1 MHGNVELSS
10 FIERILVGHNNKIND
25 IQTYPE
31 MSSIY
36 GIKQKSCVNFL
47 EYFHV
52 VDGLPPGIGNDI
64 FEGIAIDIV
73 CYIIT
78 SLVSEGKLFSTAFVN
93 SIFILCAF
101 TN

>member
-64 FEGIAIDIV
+64 FEGIAIDVV
-73 CYIIT
+73 CNIIT
-78 SLVSEGKLFSTAFVN
+78 SLVSDDNSFSTTFVN
-93 SIFILCAF
+93 RTFIF
-101 TN
+101 